1 MEKRF
6 PWLASQLLVTVF
18 PSVVA
23 ELEVDQWSGKSA
35 IQLQVATFPCT
46 AAGFRSH
53 SDALSEDRAELGL
66 LCRLSCLCGH
76 GVAA

>member
-23 ELEVDQWSGKSA
+23 ELEVDQRSGKSA
-35 IQLQVATFPCT
+35 IQLQVATFPC
-46 AAGFRSH
+46 AATGFGPH
-53 SDALSEDRAELGL
+53 SDELSGVRAEPEL
-66 LCRLSCLCGH
+66 LCHLSHLCGH